1 MSALILY
8 IEDNFENRLL
18 VRRILEAEGYRVV
31 EAEDGPRGLEIARS
45 LRPDLILVDLHLP
58 DIDGYELVR
67 RFKQMPHLKGVPIV
81 ALTADVIRGTR
92 ERALATGCD
101 GYIPK
106 PIDVDALPGQ
116 IATFLRN
123 EEGHDGR

>member
-1 MSALILY
+1 MGALILY
-8 IEDNFENRLL
+8 VEDNLENRLL
-18 VRRILEAEGYRVV
+18 VRRILEAEGYQVV
-31 EAEDGPRGLEIARS
+31 EAEDGPRGLELARS
-45 LRPDLILVDLHLP
+45 MRPDLILVDLHLP

-67 RFKQMPHLKGVPIV
+67 RFKRMSHLEGIPIV

-106 PIDVDALPGQ
+106 PIDVDALPEQ
-116 IATFLRN
+116 IAAFLKDR
-123 EEGHDGR
+123 EAPHGR

>member
-1 MSALILY
+1 MGALILY

-31 EAEDGPRGLEIARS
+31 EAEDGPKGLALAQS
-45 LRPDLILVDLHLP
+45 TRPDLILVDLHLP
-58 DIDGYELVR
+58 DLDGYERVR
-67 RFKQMPHLKGVPIV
+67 RFKQMPHLQGVPIV

-106 PIDVDALPGQ
+106 PIDVDALPEQ
-116 IATFLRN
+116 IAAFLKR
-123 EEGHDGR
+123 EEAHHDR

>member
-1 MSALILY
+1 MGALILY
-8 IEDNFENRLL
+8 VEDNLENRLL
-18 VRRILEAEGYRVV
+18 VRRILEAEGYQVV
-31 EAEDGPRGLEIARS
+31 EAEDGPRGLELARS
-45 LRPDLILVDLHLP
+45 MRPDLILVDLHLP

-67 RFKQMPHLKGVPIV
+67 RFKRMSHLEGIPIV

-106 PIDVDALPGQ
+106 PIDVDALPEQ
-116 IATFLRN
+116 IAAFLKDR
-123 EEGHDGR
+123 EAPDGR